1 LKNGRIVQIKKLQL
15 EDKEK
20 LVEMYAALSKEAV
33 QWGMPP
39 YTREILERWLGNM
52 QNLIALAAF
61 YGDRIVGHVQIYKLP
76 HSRRKGTGDIV
87 MYLHQDFHNI
97 GLGTAMFKELL
108 ELAKKERMHRIGL
121 HVIADNK
128 RAIHLYEKFGFTIEG
143 VMKEAYLGE
152 DGKYPDELVMGLLLT

>member
-1 LKNGRIVQIKKLQL
+1 
-15 EDKEK
+15 
-20 LVEMYAALSKEAV
+20 
-33 QWGMPP
+33 
-39 YTREILERWLGNM
+39 M
-52 QNLIALAAF
+52 QNLIPLAAF
-61 YGDRIVGHVQIYKLP
+61 YGDRIVGHAQIYKLP

-108 ELAKKERMHRIGL
+108 ELAKKEGMHRISL

-128 RAIHLYEKFGFTIEG
+128 RAIHLYEKFGFKVEG

-152 DGKYPDELVMGLLLT
+152 DGKYHDELIMGLLFS